1 MKILITGTA
10 GFIGYHLVKKLS
22 GKNLKMIGIDNVNDY
37 YDVNLKYARLEDSGI
52 SRGRIEENKIVES
65 EILPDY
71 SFIKMDLKDGS
82 GVNRIF
88 EDHKFDMV
96 CHLAAQAGVRYS
108 IENPKA
114 YIDSNLNGFANILE
128 GVRNFNI
135 DHLVYASSSSVYG
148 MNEKM
153 PFSARHN
160 VDHPVSLYAATKKS
174 NELLAHSYS
183 YLYKIPVSGLRFFTV
198 YGPWGRPDMA
208 LFKFVKNVIEGKP
221 IEVYNYGKMERDFT
235 YIDDIVTGIEKVLF
249 RIPSGNPDW
258 DGADPDPSSSTAPYK
273 IYNIGRGKP
282 VNLMDFIEVME
293 NVLGKKS
300 EKNLMPIQPG
310 DVMKTWAETS
320 DLENDT
326 GYRPSTP
333 VETGVKNFVDWYC
346 KFYNL
351 NVDTK

>member
-10 GFIGYHLVKKLS
+10 GFIGYHLVKQLT
-22 GKNLKMIGIDNVNDY
+22 GKGLKITGIDNINDY
-37 YDVNLKYARLEDSGI
+37 YDVNLKFARLEDTGI
-52 SRGRIEENKIVES
+52 NRGEIGEDKVVRS
-65 EILPDY
+65 EIFPDY
-71 SFIKMDLKDGS
+71 SFRKMDLKDAA

-88 EDHKFDMV
+88 EENKFDMV

-114 YIDSNLNGFANILE
+114 YIDSNLNGFSNILE
-128 GVRNFNI
+128 GARNFKTG
-135 DHLVYASSSSVYG
+135 HLVYASSSSVYG

-153 PFSARHN
+153 PFSTRHN

-183 YLYKIPVSGLRFFTV
+183 YLYGVPVTGLRFFTV

-235 YIDDIVTGIEKVLF
+235 FIDDIVTGIEKVLF
-249 RIPSGNPDW
+249 KTPAGNPEW
-258 DGADPDPSSSTAPYK
+258 DGKKPDPSSSTAPYK

-293 NVLGKKS
+293 NELGRKS
-300 EKNLMPIQPG
+300 EKLLMAIQPG
-310 DVMKTWAETS
+310 DVKKTWADTS
-320 DLENDT
+320 DLEKET

-333 VETGVKNFVDWYC
+333 VESGVKKFIDWYC
-346 KFYNL
+346 DFYNC
-351 NVDTK
+351 NIEK